1 MHSDSHAACIYQLD
15 SFLFNLQGLTHASF
29 YTDKLLH
36 QPAFTNTLLHQ
47 SLFAETHFNTNQLLH
62 KPAFT
67 QLAFPQNTFYTNQ
80 LFSTNHRLHKPG
92 FAPTNLY
99 KPVFTQISFYTNHL
113 LRKPAV
119 HNPLGQAKGQRGGMP
134 KLSNHLLPM
143 PPTQWSTVINSQSV
157 DSKPAE
163 PAEAAEAGLRW
174 WMSSQEAQLDQT
186 ELISWATWRF
196 ARSMNSWKRNLKE
209 SERIWRNLKE
219 SEGIWSES
227 R

>member
-29 YTDKLLH
+29 YTNELLH

-113 LRKPAV
+113 LHQSAV
-119 HNPLGQAKGQRGGMP
+119 HNPWARPKARGAECRNYQLTCFQCVQLNDQR
-134 KLSNHLLPM
+134 S
-143 PPTQWSTVINSQSV
+143 STVNLLTISLLSLL
-157 DSKPAE
+157 SL
-163 PAEAAEAGLRW
+163 LRLAFGGGCLRKRL
-174 WMSSQEAQLDQT
+174 SLDQT

-196 ARSMNSWKRNLKE
+196 ARSMNSWKRNLK
-209 SERIWRNLKE
+209 RI
-219 SEGIWSES
+219 
-227 R
+227 